1 MEAFTIR
8 GENHGQSMPKF
19 PIEAQKI
26 GREKL
31 QIERTVGQVGQ
42 PRLAKAASASS
53 PAAQSS
59 GGGPR
64 ITQRN
69 AKVSSHLEHGDG
81 SGIPIYQV
89 QNKLVDLKTKSV
101 SSPVSIQDQK

>member
-1 MEAFTIR
+1 
-8 GENHGQSMPKF
+8 MPKF

-64 ITQRN
+64 IAQRN
-69 AKVSSHLEHGDG
+69 AQIRRHLEHGDG
-81 SGIPIYQV
+81 RGIPIYQV
-89 QNKLVDLKTKSV
+89 QNELDSSV
-101 SSPVSIQDQK
+101 VVNTEKVYFPC

>member
-26 GREKL
+26 GGEKL

-42 PRLAKAASASS
+42 QRLAKAASASS
-53 PAAQSS
+53 PTAQSS

-64 ITQRN
+64 IPKRN
-69 AKVSSHLEHGDG
+69 AQVSSHMEHGDG
-81 SGIPIYQV
+81 SRIPIYQ
-89 QNKLVDLKTKSV
+89 
-101 SSPVSIQDQK
+101 I